1 MELYQDHQMTERPN
15 LPEQQEFVAYLRSQ
29 TTIKE
34 LAEKTDIKKTTIEHW
49 FRKDKTGFS
58 HPSIED
64 WETIKPHLK
73 ELKYDKEMTMIESI
87 EWENQKMWPTP
98 TQDMT
103 TERKK
108 KYAQGGKPLTM
119 AVQEAEQKKMWPTPS
134 SRDYKGGSGTVKEKD
149 GKYYRQSN
157 TTGTKFGV
165 RLDALVEYQEKQKMW
180 PTPRASAAMSEKSE
194 SIKKR
199 VERKGRL
206 GAKLEESVAMVP
218 TPTARDYKGARK
230 PETLKKAG
238 RNENNSLPDKVAARQ
253 KGSLNPDWVEWLMGY
268 PPGWTDIKDSE

>member
-1 MELYQDHQMTERPN
+1 MTERPH

-98 TQDMT
+98 TQDMA

-119 AVQEAEQKKMWPTPS
+119 AVQEAEQK
-134 SRDYKGGSGTVKEKD
+134 
-149 GKYYRQSN
+149 
-157 TTGTKFGV
+157 
-165 RLDALVEYQEKQKMW
+165 KMW